1 MVSTALRTGPPADD
15 RDAAPRAGRRSP
27 VPDAPSYSRRE
38 LEVFDEVDGA
48 LGFVLWRVI
57 SDVLVWARAAPA
69 ERAGLLSGGGT
80 PAALLEEGLA
90 LAEPVAGDLRALA
103 ALDAASDPERVA
115 AACGRVAEWAEGAE
129 LKGAAL
135 QFAELAA
142 WAHPESAVFATSAG
156 RLCRRRGEFERA
168 KLWLRRAL
176 RIARREGNEI
186 DFAEAHRGLGFVLVE
201 EGKFAAAEPHFW
213 KCIRAALR
221 QGRRSIAGAGYHNLL
236 LTAVHLEQWDDADV
250 YAQRAIEFYKVG
262 YPSLP
267 ELAHDVGFFWC
278 RLGYYSS
285 ALPLFE
291 EALPL
296 IQRSRDG
303 ILVHASIARS
313 SAVVRDNLRFQ
324 RAASHV
330 MELVDPR
337 SEYAA
342 SALYHVAEGAR
353 CFLDWERA
361 ERLGQE
367 ALRLATE
374 RRNVVVRRWA
384 EDLLGAIQLRIPG
397 EMDAIPPENGVIDT
411 CRGRLMKKLQRHRT
425 AVVKPRN
432 PAAADE

>member
-1 MVSTALRTGPPADD
+1 MLSTIVRTGPPSDD
-15 RDAAPRAGRRSP
+15 RDPAPRAGRRSP

-38 LEVFDEVDGA
+38 LEVFDEVGGA

-57 SDVLVWARAAPA
+57 SDVLIWARAAPA

-80 PAALLEEGLA
+80 PAALLDEGLT

-142 WAHPESAVFATSAG
+142 WAHPESAAYATSAG

-186 DFAEAHRGLGFVLVE
+186 DFAEAHRHFGYTYIE

-213 KCIRAALR
+213 KSIRAALR
-221 QGRRSIAGAGYHNLL
+221 HGRRSVAGASYHNLL
-236 LTAVHLEQWDDADV
+236 VVAVHLDRWEDAERF
-250 YAQRAIEFYKVG
+250 AEKAIDFYKVG
-262 YPSLP
+262 YPGLP

-285 ALPLFE
+285 ALSLFEQAAPLFH
-291 EALPL
+291 
-296 IQRSRDG
+296 RDRER
-303 ILVHASIARS
+303 IVIFSSIARS
-313 SAVVRDNLRFQ
+313 AAVVRDNLRFQ
-324 RAASHV
+324 RYAARVVEMANPS
-330 MELVDPR
+330 

-353 CFLDWERA
+353 CFGEWERA
-361 ERLGQE
+361 EELGTE
-367 ALRLATE
+367 ALRLAAQRGNETIH
-374 RRNVVVRRWA
+374 RWA
-384 EDLLGAIQLRIPG
+384 TDFLAAVRSRVAAETDV
-397 EMDAIPPENGVIDT
+397 IPPEGGIVDA
-411 CRGRLMKKLQRHRT
+411 CRERLHRKLRRHASA
-425 AVVKPRN
+425 AVTPRD
-432 PAAADE
+432 PVAADS